1 MAKTD
6 HSGQRK
12 GKNRNVT
19 IFLIRSIFNQMWTLS
34 KHANLNIYF
43 LNLANPF

>member
-19 IFLIRSIFNQMWTLS
+19 IFPDFIAARQKYNAMQDRSTMPLY
-34 KHANLNIYF
+34 K
-43 LNLANPF
+43 

>member
-6 HSGQRK
+6 HRGQRK

-19 IFLIRSIFNQMWTLS
+19 IFLTLYIPLE
-34 KHANLNIYF
+34 AYI
-43 LNLANPF
+43 